1 MRSGRN
7 TDFDASQTKNFD
19 PTDRLMADMRME
31 TFYTVGRSSSGRA
44 Y

>member
-1 MRSGRN
+1 MIGRN
-7 TDFDASQTKNFD
+7 ANFDTLQTKNFD
-19 PTDRLMADMRME
+19 PTDKLMADMRME

>member
-1 MRSGRN
+1 MIGRN
-7 TDFDASQTKNFD
+7 ANFDTLQTKTFD
-19 PTDRLMADMRME
+19 PTDKLMADMRME